1 MIFVRYFADL
11 RCSNANKRESMMLV
25 SLTHISLMKRRYKV
39 TPTTWRMTCSDFL
52 PSKVLKGKFYFLTTS
67 SECFYLVQILFC
79 LLDVKCVFDEL
90 CMRVCSYHWI
100 LLKIQF
106 DTSSVVILDS
116 LDKSDVLFS
125 DMKAML
131 QK

>member
-1 MIFVRYFADL
+1 MF
-11 RCSNANKRESMMLV
+11 E
-25 SLTHISLMKRRYKV
+25 YKQKGIYDV
-39 TPTTWRMTCSDFL
+39 GFIDPYIVNEKTLQGHPKTWRITCSDFL

-79 LLDVKCVFDEL
+79 LLDVKCVIDEL
-90 CMRVCSYHWI
+90 CMRVCGYHWI

-116 LDKSDVLFS
+116 LDKPDVLFS